1 MTNQYINQAGSDAL
15 PKLSAPTLNSSAMLV
30 EVNISK
36 WEGRKL
42 DKKASEIPTMLTLVL
57 QMYTRSY

>member
-1 MTNQYINQAGSDAL
+1 MLYYKDNQEIHLNNRGEHVMTNQYINQAGSDAL

-36 WEGRKL
+36 WEGKY
-42 DKKASEIPTMLTLVL
+42 P
-57 QMYTRSY
+57 QC